1 MIVLLSGREV
11 AEPQLRTA
19 ERLLYRECELLN
31 RGRYEDWLNL
41 FTEDCRYWAPLSAVQ
56 AEAQTHSSLF
66 HEDRALMR
74 MRIARITHESAH
86 SLKGGIRTSRTVGPA
101 ALREIDRASGD
112 WIVERRFQMNERQG
126 DRARMF
132 AGLFTYR
139 LRSLEEEFR
148 IREKRVDLIDCDAPH
163 EPLEVFL

>member
-1 MIVLLSGREV
+1 MIVLLEAREV
-11 AEPQLRTA
+11 PDSQLRKA

-31 RGRYEDWLNL
+31 RGRYEEWLDL
-41 FTEDCRYWAPLSAVQ
+41 FTEDCRYWTPLSPGQ
-56 AEAQTHSSLF
+56 EEARSHSSLF
-66 HEDRALMR
+66 HEDRRLMR
-74 MRIARITHESAH
+74 MRIARLAHESAH
-86 SLKGGIRTSRTVGPA
+86 SLAEGIRTSRTVGPA
-101 ALREIDRASGD
+101 ALREIEQGSGD

-126 DRARMF
+126 DRVRMF

-139 LRSLEEEFR
+139 LGATAEGFR

>member
-1 MIVLLSGREV
+1 MIVLVENRKIADS
-11 AEPQLRTA
+11 QLRKA

-41 FTEDCRYWAPLSAVQ
+41 FTQDCRYWAPLSPGQ
-56 AEAQTHSSLF
+56 EDAQSHSSLF

-74 MRIARITHESAH
+74 MRIARLAHGSAH
-86 SLKGGIRTSRTVGPA
+86 SLAEGIRSSRTVGPA
-101 ALREIDRASGD
+101 ALREIEQGSGD
-112 WIVERRFQMNERQG
+112 WIVERRFRMDERRG
-126 DRARMF
+126 DRVRSF

-139 LRSLEEEFR
+139 LRATEEGVR